1 MLSDLLAGDPVDLAW
16 QMALL
21 VLLGSVCIGMF
32 LGLPVAFAFFTA
44 TILGAYLFNQDDLGL
59 IDMPAE
65 IQKAITKFLF
75 TPIALF
81 LLMGEILLHTGVAF
95 KAIGAIDRLIARVP
109 GRLSIVSIAGGT
121 VFSSL
126 SGSSIANTAILGSVL
141 LPDMV
146 KRGYHPTFSM
156 GPIMAVGGIAVLI
169 PPSALAVLLASITE
183 KSISQLLIAGIVPG
197 VLMALLF
204 FAYVIIRCSMN
215 PNLAP
220 AYDPD
225 TSHLDNPIVVQ
236 FNLFG
241 WSKTFTYDK
250 RPRVKRF
257 VNRWLPFWMY
267 ILPLM
272 MIFVVVVGSIFF
284 KWASP
289 TEAAA
294 LGCLAATVACY
305 GFRLFNNVIKVSGVE
320 GAQFSWRD
328 MKTALMETA
337 KINIMILLIIAGSL
351 VFTQSMET
359 SGAARGLLNALTGW
373 ELTVLTG
380 LFLMMG
386 VLLFLGAFMDQVS
399 MVLLTLPFFIP
410 LSEQLSIDPIYLLVL
425 MLIVMEVSL
434 LTPPFGLL
442 LYVMK
447 GVAPFNASLGQVI
460 KSAAPFILIKVLI
473 LAFLILVPDIARWL
487 PDQLKDN
494 VAGSAPGGAVIYDE

>member
-1 MLSDLLAGDPVDLAW
+1 MLAGEPLELVW
-16 QMALL
+16 YGALIL
-21 VLLGSVCIGMF
+21 LLGSVCFFMF

-44 TILGAYLFNQDDLGL
+44 TIVGAFLFNQDDLGL

-121 VFSSL
+121 IFSSL

-197 VLMALLF
+197 VMMAILF
-204 FAYVIIRCSMN
+204 FAYVIIRCSIN

-236 FNLFG
+236 FNMFG
-241 WSKTFTYDK
+241 GSKTFTYDK
-250 RPRVKRF
+250 RPGLKRF
-257 VNRWLPFWMY
+257 VNRWLPFWTY

-294 LGCLAATVACY
+294 LGCIAATAACY
-305 GFRLFNNVIKVSGVE
+305 LFKLFNNTIKISGVD
-320 GAQFSWRD
+320 GADFGWRE
-328 MKTALMETA
+328 MHKALKETA
-337 KINIMILLIIAGSL
+337 KITIMILLIIAGSL
-351 VFTQSMET
+351 VFTQSLET
-359 SGAARGLLNALTGW
+359 SGAARGLLDALTAW
-373 ELTVLTG
+373 DLTVLTA

-410 LSEQLSIDPIYLLVL
+410 LAEKLGIDPIYLLVL

-447 GVAPFNASLGQVI
+447 GVAPFDTTLGQVV
-460 KSAAPFILIKVLI
+460 KSAFPFIMIKVLI
-473 LAFLILVPDIARWL
+473 LAFLILVPEIAQWL

-494 VAGSAPGGAVIYDE
+494 VSAPPGGGAVIYDE

>member
-1 MLSDLLAGDPVDLAW
+1 MLAGEPLELVWYL
-16 QMALL
+16 ALL
-21 VLLGSVCIGMF
+21 LMLGAVCLFMF

-44 TILGAYLFNQDDLGL
+44 AFLGSFLFNTDDIGL

-65 IQKAITKFLF
+65 IQKAVTKFLF

-109 GRLSIVSIAGGT
+109 GRLSIVTIAGGT

-197 VLMALLF
+197 VMMATMF
-204 FAYVIIRCSMN
+204 FAYVIIRCWIN

-236 FNLFG
+236 INMFG
-241 WSKTFTYDK
+241 GSKTFTYDK
-250 RPRVKRF
+250 RSTVKRF
-257 VNRWLPFWMY
+257 INRWLPFWTY

-294 LGCLAATVACY
+294 LGCISATAACY
-305 GFRLFNNVIKVSGVE
+305 LFRLFNHRIKISGVE
-320 GAQFSWRD
+320 GAEFGWRE
-328 MKTALMETA
+328 MHKALMETA
-337 KINIMILLIIAGSL
+337 KITIMILLIIAGSL
-351 VFTQSMET
+351 FFTQSLEI
-359 SGAARGLLNALTGW
+359 SGAAKGLLEALTAW
-373 ELTVLTG
+373 ELTQLAA

-399 MVLLTLPFFIP
+399 MVLLTLPFFMP
-410 LSEQLSIDPIYLLVL
+410 LADKLGIDSIYLLVL

-447 GVAPFNASLGQVI
+447 GVAPAGTTLGQVVR
-460 KSAAPFILIKVLI
+460 SALPFVGIKVLI
-473 LAFLILVPDIARWL
+473 LAFLILVPAIAQWL
-487 PDQLKDN
+487 PNQLKDN
-494 VAGSAPGGAVIYDE
+494 VTAPPGSGAVIYDDE